1 MTERSEISLVDK
13 DDDEGFKARVEELV
27 GQVTSTPPENVH
39 CMLVCVVSKE
49 GEVKIGM
56 LGDDENIAKMLTSVA
71 TIARNGV
78 LQAHSPENNN
88 DQTAH

>member
-56 LGDDENIAKMLTSVA
+56 LGDDQDIAKMLTSVVN
-71 TIARNGV
+71 IARNGV
-78 LQAHSPENNN
+78 RQAHEPSAPN